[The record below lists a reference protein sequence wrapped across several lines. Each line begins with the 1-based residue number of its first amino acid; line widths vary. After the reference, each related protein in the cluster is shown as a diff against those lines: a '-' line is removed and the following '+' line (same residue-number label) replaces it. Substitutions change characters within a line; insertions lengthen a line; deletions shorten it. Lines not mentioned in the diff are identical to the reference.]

1 MGRTRTVPSAAPVN
15 QPFRF
20 LSHGRT
26 AVRRLLAERC
36 GLAMWLGIAA
46 RFGADLIAPARHDMG
61 CGDVLFPRARMTRA
75 IHDRCRPASGAPAGL
90 VISAAPDPTFR

>member
-20 LSHGRT
+20 LSYGRT
-26 AVRRLLAERC
+26 PVRRLLAGSC

-61 CGDVLFPRARMTRA
+61 CGDVLFPLARMARA
-75 IHDRCRPASGAPAGL
+75 IHDRCRPASVAPSGL
-90 VISAAPDPTFR
+90 GFAEAPDPSV